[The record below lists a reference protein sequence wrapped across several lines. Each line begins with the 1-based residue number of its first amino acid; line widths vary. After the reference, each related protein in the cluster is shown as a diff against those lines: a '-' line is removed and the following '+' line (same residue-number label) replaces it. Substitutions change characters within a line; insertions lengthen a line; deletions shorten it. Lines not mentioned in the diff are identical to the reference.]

1 MKPALLFGHNM
12 HNAILLKNVIL
23 LVHFTIP
30 FIYPFTNCFACSPN
44 KLTWQQM
51 KKKWELPFINNN
63 NNNNRFRL
71 HMQRQRFHFHTEIW
85 LFHACSIFQ
94 ALSRILWRI
103 HRWVHTLFI
112 SQSYNKRTLD
122 GKIQAKHKMNNIW
135 LQLCQ
140 IMWMKAGSYAMKDMW
155 IKEAQFYFIMLS
167 SAFN

>member
-12 HNAILLKNVIL
+12 HNVILLKNVIL

-30 FIYPFTNCFACSPN
+30 FIYPFTNCFTCSLH
-44 KLTWQQM
+44 KLTWQQL
-51 KKKWELPFINNN
+51 KKKWELPFMNN

-71 HMQRQRFHFHTEIW
+71 RMEIW

-94 ALSRILWRI
+94 ALSGILWRI
-103 HRWVHTLFI
+103 HRRVHTLFI

-155 IKEAQFYFIMLS
+155 IKEPQFYFIMLS
-167 SAFN
+167 VIFN